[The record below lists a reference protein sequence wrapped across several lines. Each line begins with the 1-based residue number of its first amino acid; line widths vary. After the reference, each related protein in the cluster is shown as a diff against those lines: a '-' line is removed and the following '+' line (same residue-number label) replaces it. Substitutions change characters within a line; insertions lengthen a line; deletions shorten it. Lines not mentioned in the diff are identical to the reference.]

1 MPVVRQLVEIK
12 FPTSSATVGRDL
24 MLSWFRERRLV
35 GRGLIEIEQME
46 LPLAFDHPFTSLS
59 IGPAFQLLEFIDHGL
74 VRLLELF
81 IGGGR
86 LIENPPELG
95 CLLEC
100 SQQELLALGQIVR
113 KLLGVIHH
121 AYCFNNSSK
130 SRKTISGKIIADVD
144 SAYVD
149 DHFSSPVRRV
159 IG

>member
-1 MPVVRQLVEIK
+1 MPVVRQLVEVELA
-12 FPTSSATVGRDL
+12 TSATTVGRDL
-24 MLSWFRERRLV
+24 MLSWLRERRLV

-59 IGPAFQLLEFIDHGL
+59 VGPAFQLLEFIDRGL
-74 VRLLELF
+74 MRFLQLF

-86 LIENPPELG
+86 LIENPPKLRR
-95 CLLEC
+95 LLEC

-113 KLLGVIHH
+113 KLVGVIHH

-130 SRKTISGKIIADVD
+130 SRKTIYGKIIADVD

>member
-24 MLSWFRERRLV
+24 MLSWLRERRLV

-59 IGPAFQLLEFIDHGL
+59 IGPAFQLLEFIDRGL
-74 VRLLELF
+74 MRLLQLF

-86 LIENPPELG
+86 LIENPPQLRR
-95 CLLEC
+95 LLEC
-100 SQQELLALGQIVR
+100 GQQELLALGQIVR
-113 KLLGVIHH
+113 KLGVIHH

-130 SRKTISGKIIADVD
+130 SRKTISGKINAGVD

-149 DHFSSPVRRV
+149 DHFSGPVRRV